1 MRFPDGVASDD
12 LYALLGLSPFADPAA
27 IEQAWRA
34 EVQRWHPDRNPDPL
48 STSRT
53 AFINVAYSILRDP
66 VQKVRYDEA
75 GLMGPVARPPERHRR
90 RQTPTP
96 SESRWRAFQE
106 SWAAEEERAQRFRA
120 YFQLESKMRASY
132 DANPRTAPRLR
143 GALAAALAAVPLLP
157 QLLRDV
163 LRDAT
168 DFGSPAWLPAPW
180 PPVTIGLELAVMV
193 GDAGALGRI
202 VGVLNQN
209 EELGSWRYLIEPAR
223 QSMRDAEAI
232 LGYVRE
238 HPGTLQSRLGRELS
252 QDQQRVT
259 APLCTALVAAGRLQ
273 RRRALRS
280 YALLAP

>member
-1 MRFPDGVASDD
+1 MRFTDGVTSDD
-12 LYALLGLSPFADPAA
+12 LYALLGLSPLADPGA

-53 AFINVAYSILRDP
+53 AFINVAYGILRDP
-66 VQKVRYDEA
+66 VQKARYDEL
-75 GLMGPVARPPERHRR
+75 GLMRPASRSPERHRSR
-90 RQTPTP
+90 RTPTP
-96 SESRWRAFQE
+96 SESRWRDFQE

-120 YFQLESKMRASY
+120 YFQVESKMQAAY
-132 DANPRTAPRLR
+132 FAKPHTGLRL
-143 GALAAALAAVPLLP
+143 GEALAAALAAVPLLP

-193 GDAGALGRI
+193 GDAGALAKI
-202 VGVLNQN
+202 AEVLNQS
-209 EELGSWRYLIEPAR
+209 EELESWRYLIEPAR
-223 QSMRDAEAI
+223 QSLRDAEAI
-232 LGYVRE
+232 LGYVRAY
-238 HPGTLQSRLGRELS
+238 PGTLQSRLGRELS
-252 QDQQRVT
+252 QDQKRVT
-259 APLCTALVAAGRLQ
+259 TPLCSALTTAGRLR

-280 YALLAP
+280 YALYGS